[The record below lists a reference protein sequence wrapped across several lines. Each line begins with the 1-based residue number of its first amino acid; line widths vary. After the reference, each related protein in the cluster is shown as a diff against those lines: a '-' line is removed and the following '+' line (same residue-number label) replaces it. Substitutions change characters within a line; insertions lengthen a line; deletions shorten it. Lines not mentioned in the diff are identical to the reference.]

1 MKVIVKITDQVS
13 VECESENSDDLFKQ
27 IAAAMSNQSFLGD
40 SKCGAC
46 GTTNVQYVVRENDGF
61 EFFEQHC
68 KNKDCRARLSFG
80 KGKEGSKELYPKR
93 CETIKNG
100 KDKGHAVKGP
110 DGKAVLLP
118 NNGWVKYDP
127 QQAGK

>member
-1 MKVIVKITDQVS
+1 MKAIVKITDQIS
-13 VECESENSDDLFKQ
+13 VECESESSDELFKQ
-27 IAAAMSNQSFLGD
+27 IAAAMANDSALGD

-46 GTTNVQYVVRENDGF
+46 GTTNIQYVVRENDGF

-80 KGKEGSKELYPKR
+80 KNKEEKKLYPKR
-93 CETIKNG
+93 CETVKSG
-100 KDKGHAVKGP
+100 KDKGKSVKGP
-110 DGKAVLLP
+110 DGKAILLP

-127 QQAGK
+127 NKENK